1 MKLHIGGEAPK
12 AGWNI
17 LNIQLKNGVD
27 YIGDISD
34 LSQFH
39 DETFDEV
46 YASHVFEHVRQKD
59 AIKTLT
65 GINRIIKKDGKFHVS
80 VPDMDELC
88 KLYLNQA
95 LNFEQRWHV
104 MRMMFG
110 GQTDDF
116 DYHYA
121 GWNYQSLSAFL
132 LSCNFSR
139 IEKTSSFGLFSD
151 TSEFS
156 PYGKPI
162 SLNLTA
168 FK

>member
-27 YIGDISD
+27 YIGDISN

-59 AIKTLT
+59 VIKTLA
-65 GINRIIKKDGKFHVS
+65 GINRIIKKGGRFHVS

-88 KLYLNQA
+88 NLYLNQA

-116 DYHYA
+116 DYHYVGGIINLYRLIYLVA
-121 GWNYQSLSAFL
+121 IFPESREFPLLDYFL
-132 LSCNFSR
+132 TLAN
-139 IEKTSSFGLFSD
+139 
-151 TSEFS
+151 S
-156 PYGKPI
+156 P
-162 SLNLTA
+162 LTA
-168 FK
+168 SQLA